1 MTRFIPA
8 FLLALVPAA
17 AFAVGSGDSSAPKP
31 TPTSTEC
38 KEGLVYDE
46 DKKECVAPKD
56 SRLDD
61 EQRYRA
67 VRELAY
73 AGKYRGA
80 SEVLDAMAD
89 QGSDQV
95 LTYRGFIARK
105 TGDIELGMAYYRQ
118 AIARNPDN
126 LLVRSYMGQGF
137 VEQGQIDLASDQL
150 LEILARGG
158 AGTWPAEALRTAIA
172 TGVTVSY

>member
-1 MTRFIPA
+1 MRILLP
-8 FLLALVPAA
+8 LALALAPAA
-17 AFAVGSGDSSAPKP
+17 AFAVSLDSAEPPKP

-38 KEGLVYDE
+38 KEGLVFDDE
-46 DKKECVAPKD
+46 KKECVEPED

-61 EQRYRA
+61 DQRYGA

-80 SEVLDAMAD
+80 AEVLDSMAD
-89 QGSDQV
+89 QGSDRV
-95 LTYRGFIARK
+95 LTYRGFLARK
-105 TGDIELGMAYYRQ
+105 TGDVELGMAYYRQ

-126 LLVRSYMGQGF
+126 LLVRSYMGQGL
-137 VEQGQIDLASDQL
+137 VEQGEIALAREQL

-158 AGTWPAEALRTAIA
+158 AGAWPAEALRQAID
-172 TGVTVSY
+172 TGVTYSF